1 MHCFIQEE
9 KIAPF
14 LTPIEKMC
22 AILAAV
28 AHDLD
33 HPGVNQHFLIATN
46 SHLASL
52 YNVCPTPPA
61 HVLTAVL
68 SQNLSVLESHHWRFA
83 ISCIRESG
91 LFDHF
96 TADQWNQVRHLL
108 KSLILGDGH
117 PRSSRR

>member
-9 KIAPF
+9 KIGPF

-52 YNVCPTPPA
+52 YNVCPSLCSR
-61 HVLTAVL
+61 HML
-68 SQNLSVLESHHWRFA
+68 SHPYPRPQNLSVLESHHWRFA

-96 TADQWNQVRHLL
+96 SEEQWKQVRL
-108 KSLILGDGH
+108 
-117 PRSSRR
+117 R